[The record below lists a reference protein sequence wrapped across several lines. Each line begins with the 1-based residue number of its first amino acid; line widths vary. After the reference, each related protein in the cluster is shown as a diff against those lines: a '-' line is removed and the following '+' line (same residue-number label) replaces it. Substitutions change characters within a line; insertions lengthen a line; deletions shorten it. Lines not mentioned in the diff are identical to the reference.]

1 MTNDLLAALEM
12 WMREVGTRRSV
23 GIDMGDSSS
32 PDFLKVWCFDYDLM
46 EGELITTEDQ
56 LNNMDL
62 KKKRKDRII
71 AEYKK
76 AMGDL

>member
-12 WMREVGTRRSV
+12 WMREAGTRRSV

-32 PDFLKVWCFDYDLM
+32 PDFLKIWCYDYDLG
-46 EGELITTEDQ
+46 EGELITEIDQ

-62 KKKRKDRII
+62 KKKRKDSII

-76 AMGDL
+76 AMGEE